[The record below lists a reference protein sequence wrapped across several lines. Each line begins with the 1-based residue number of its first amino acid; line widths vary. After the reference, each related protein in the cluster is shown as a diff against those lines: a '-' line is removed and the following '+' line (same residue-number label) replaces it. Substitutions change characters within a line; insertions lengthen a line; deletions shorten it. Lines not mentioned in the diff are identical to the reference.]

1 MQNLFQDLSKKGPS
15 TKKFHKIIVKAF
27 FINTIDEDCLNPIHM
42 QKCYF
47 HATTDLITEILIRMT
62 IVKLV
67 TLLSYYL
74 RV

>member
-47 HATTDLITEILIRMT
+47 HATTAIKQTTT
-62 IVKLV
+62 I
-67 TLLSYYL
+67 SINAFNN
-74 RV
+74 